1 MSLCNDRSSFL
12 TGPALWLAPYVFIHC
27 SLTFLTFL
35 FRDLGCNFLNASM
48 TSSGSS
54 FSSSHLEHVT
64 IVWSIL
70 GKY

>member
-1 MSLCNDRSSFL
+1 
-12 TGPALWLAPYVFIHC
+12 
-27 SLTFLTFL
+27 LTFLTFL

-70 GKY
+70 GKNICSAYCMPYKINQLFDNNGYF